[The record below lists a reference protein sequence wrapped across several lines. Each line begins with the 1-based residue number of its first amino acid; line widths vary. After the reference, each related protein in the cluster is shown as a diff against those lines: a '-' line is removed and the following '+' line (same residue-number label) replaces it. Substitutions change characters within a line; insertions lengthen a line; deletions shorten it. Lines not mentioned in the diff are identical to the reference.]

1 VNRGVAVV
9 GHDLLG
15 NQNRILEVVAVP
27 RHEGDQ
33 HVLAERELTQIGG
46 RTIGQHVATGDEI
59 ATFHDGALVDVGV
72 LVRTRVLGQVVDV
85 DTHFTCHVFCV
96 IHTNHDTLGVDV
108 VHDAAAAGL
117 DGRAGV
123 NGHRALDARA

>member
-1 VNRGVAVV
+1 NAGGIQAVQLRFGQVADVAGDFFSAQLRVAGDNREFLDVNRGVAVV
-9 GHDLLG
+9 GHNLLG

-33 HVLAERELTQIGG
+33 HVLAERELPQIGR

-59 ATFHDGALVDVGV
+59 ATLHDGTLVDVGV

-85 DTHFTCHVFCV
+85 DTDFT
-96 IHTNHDTLGVDV
+96 
-108 VHDAAAAGL
+108 
-117 DGRAGV
+117 
-123 NGHRALDARA
+123 